1 MFNFTGVLLTMN
13 STGTSGYA
21 DPVGTWFKENSDEA
35 IFLLTVGF
43 ILGVITVLTINY
55 LIKLSKEDKDSV
67 WNTPEEVKQNKE
79 GEEEE
84 EDNNETIDFKEYK
97 NKRG

>member
-21 DPVGTWFKENSDEA
+21 NPVKDWFEEYSIEISI
-35 IFLLTVGF
+35 IFWGGF
-43 ILGVITVLTINY
+43 IFGVVTVLTINY

-67 WNTPEEVKQNKE
+67 WNTPEEVKENKE
-79 GEEEE
+79 EEEE
-84 EDNNETIDFKEYK
+84 EDNNETLDFKEYK